1 MARLQQ
7 AFVSNYAASYL
18 KADKCIIE
26 ARKIK
31 WFRAINRLSW
41 RVYATDKLKRLT
53 PILTAFRGS
62 KTEPDIK
69 E

>member
-1 MARLQQ
+1 MAGLHT
-7 AFVSNYAASYL
+7 ALVSNYAASYL
-18 KADKCIIE
+18 KADKWIIE

-41 RVYATDKLKRLT
+41 HVCATDKLKRLS
-53 PILTAFRGS
+53 PILIAFRGS
-62 KTEPDIK
+62 KTEPDMK